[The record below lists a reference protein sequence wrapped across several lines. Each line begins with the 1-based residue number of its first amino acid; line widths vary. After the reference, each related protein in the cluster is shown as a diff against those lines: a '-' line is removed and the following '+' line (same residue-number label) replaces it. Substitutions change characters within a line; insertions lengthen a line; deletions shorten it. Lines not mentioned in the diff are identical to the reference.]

1 MILTMLATFF
11 TKEPTCKLSEME
23 NVTSFAEDEENGVQ
37 KSMEYVFE
45 VVLLSVVGA
54 FGLVG
59 NVSAVALFSRQGI
72 QLKFHRLMMMLATFD
87 FIYIMLR

>member
-1 MILTMLATFF
+1 MSFEDD
-11 TKEPTCKLSEME
+11 KE
-23 NVTSFAEDEENGVQ
+23 DGVQ

-45 VVLLSVVGA
+45 VVLMSAVGA

-59 NVSAVALFSRQGI
+59 NVAAVALFSRQGI